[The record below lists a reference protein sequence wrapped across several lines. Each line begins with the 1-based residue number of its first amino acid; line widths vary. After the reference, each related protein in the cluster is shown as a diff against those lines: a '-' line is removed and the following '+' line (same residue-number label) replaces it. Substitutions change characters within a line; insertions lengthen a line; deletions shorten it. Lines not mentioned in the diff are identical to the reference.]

1 MLRTLKILTFI
12 FSLAAFAIFATGCG
26 TDHAKVRFVHASPDA
41 LNLDVAV
48 DGKTVVTDLA
58 FGGLSPA
65 SDYLTVTAGNRRVE
79 FRSTGTTTD
88 LINSTVD
95 FGSQREYTL
104 LAVGLMNPPPP
115 PPPPSMIA
123 ALLKTDDNSPPQS
136 GNIKLRV
143 IHAAPDPTDS
153 NGAVHVDVY
162 IVAPLTDITNAT
174 PTIASL
180 AYQQAS
186 DYQNL
191 AAATYEVIVTEST
204 DLTKKRLIDQT
215 YDFTAGQIRTFVTLD
230 VPGGGAISPVPL
242 KLSDLN

>member
-1 MLRTLKILTFI
+1 MLCRLKSLSGLLALCI
-12 FSLAAFAIFATGCG
+12 FGALIMSCG
-26 TDHAKVRFVHASPDA
+26 TDHSKVRFVHASPDA
-41 LNLDVAV
+41 LSLDVAV
-48 DGKTVVTDLA
+48 DGKTVATDLA

-95 FGSQREYTL
+95 FGSQKEYTL
-104 LAVGLMNPPPP
+104 LAVELAPPPP
-115 PPPPSMIA
+115 PDTPPTTA

-143 IHAAPDPTDS
+143 IHSAPDPMDA
-153 NGAVHVDVY
+153 NGSAHVDVY
-162 IVAPLTDITNAT
+162 IVAPLTDITNAS

-180 AYQQAS
+180 GYQQAS
-186 DYQNL
+186 EYQNV
-191 AAATYEVIVTEST
+191 AAATYEIIVTQSS
-204 DLTKKRLIDQT
+204 DLTKSRLIDQT
-215 YDFTAGQIRTFVTLD
+215 YDFAAGQIRTLVTVD
-230 VPGGGAISPVPL
+230 NPGGGTMSATPL

>member
-12 FSLAAFAIFATGCG
+12 FALAAFAIFATSCG
-26 TDHAKVRFVHASPDA
+26 TDHAKVRVIQASPDA
-41 LNLDVAV
+41 GSLDVAV
-48 DGKTVVTDLA
+48 DGKTVITDLA

-65 SDYLTVTAGNRRVE
+65 SGYLTVTAGNRRVE

-88 LINSTVD
+88 LINSNVG
-95 FGSQREYTL
+95 FGSQKEYTL

-123 ALLKTDDNSPPQS
+123 ALLKTDDNSAPPS
-136 GNIKLRV
+136 GKIKLRV
-143 IHAAPDPTDS
+143 IHAAPDPVDS
-153 NGAVHVDVY
+153 NGPVHVDVY

-174 PTIASL
+174 PTIPSL

-191 AAATYEVIVTEST
+191 PAATYEVIVTQSS

-230 VPGGGAISPVPL
+230 VPGGGAMDPIPL
-242 KLSDLN
+242 ELSDLN